1 MTTLLFLFS
10 LNKYYGA
17 LGLAVIAFVML
28 RSKIS
33 EQKLYRM
40 NMLFFFG
47 FLALCLMKIIVWY
60 GAQYSAWSANEQSI
74 YLLPPHQPIQYFF
87 SYVWFRFAR
96 PEIMNIGVALFF
108 FLIFFLLQRVSRG
121 RMFYEHELYGA
132 GFAFLANP
140 WPQNL
145 LLLPMVLCAG
155 CLNWAVRFISSLTKH
170 KTTELV
176 SLRIWWPLCGL
187 AMVFAGAWLTRILG
201 LTDLYL

>member
-60 GAQYSAWSANEQSI
+60 GAQYSAWSANEQS
-74 YLLPPHQPIQYFF
+74 
-87 SYVWFRFAR
+87 
-96 PEIMNIGVALFF
+96 
-108 FLIFFLLQRVSRG
+108 
-121 RMFYEHELYGA
+121 
-132 GFAFLANP
+132 
-140 WPQNL
+140 
-145 LLLPMVLCAG
+145 
-155 CLNWAVRFISSLTKH
+155 
-170 KTTELV
+170 
-176 SLRIWWPLCGL
+176 
-187 AMVFAGAWLTRILG
+187 
-201 LTDLYL
+201 